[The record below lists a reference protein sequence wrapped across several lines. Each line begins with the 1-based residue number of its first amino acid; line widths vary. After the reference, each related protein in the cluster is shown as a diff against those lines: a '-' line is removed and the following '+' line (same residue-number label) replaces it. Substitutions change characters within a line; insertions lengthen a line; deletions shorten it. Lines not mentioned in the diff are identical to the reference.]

1 VTTPAELADAA
12 AARDVSVLI
21 CTFNRADRLD
31 ETLATLA
38 ASRVPN
44 HLTWEVIVVDNNS
57 TDGTREVVSRRAASF
72 PVPLTYLFE
81 PRQGKSNALNT
92 GMGASRA
99 RVIAFTDD
107 DVRVRPEWLQAAVR
121 PLLEDDRIA
130 YTGGPVEPI
139 WGGPK
144 PHWLDEYGN
153 LGGTI
158 AVKNHGPAPF
168 VFEDQRKTPLGVNM
182 AVRRSLIEH
191 IGGFRPDLGRNG
203 KSLLG
208 QEQAE
213 FFCRSRAA
221 GARGVYVP
229 EMVVAHHV
237 PAARLT
243 RQYYRRWWLWKG
255 ISHARLHRVQPVTE
269 LGIDLGTTPRIFGV
283 PRFMYRNALQHAAG
297 WMRALARGDARA
309 RAEEAMAVLYFVGYV
324 WDSRRGP

>member
-1 VTTPAELADAA
+1 MTEISAA
-12 AARDVSVLI
+12 SPDVSVLI

-31 ETLATLA
+31 ETLGTLA

-44 HLTWEVIVVDNNS
+44 DLRWDVIVVDNNS
-57 TDGTREVVSRRAASF
+57 TDHTRDVVTRQAGAF
-72 PVPLTYLFE
+72 PVPLIYLFE
-81 PRQGKSNALNT
+81 ARQGKSNALNT
-92 GMGASRA
+92 GMAASRA

-107 DVRVRPEWLQAAVR
+107 DVRVPPGWLHAAVQ
-121 PLLEDDRIA
+121 PLLEDDRLA
-130 YTGGPVEPI
+130 YTGGPVAPI

-144 PHWLDEYGN
+144 PDWLDEYSN

-168 VFEDQRKTPLGVNM
+168 IFEERHKTPLGVNM
-182 AVRRSLIEH
+182 AVRRSLIEQ

-203 KSLLG
+203 TSLLG

-221 GARGVYVP
+221 GARGLYLP
-229 EMVVAHHV
+229 EMLVAHHV

-243 RQYYRRWWLWKG
+243 RRYYRRWWLWKG

-269 LGIDLGTTPRIFGV
+269 LGIDLGKAPRIFGV
-283 PRFMYRNALQHAAG
+283 PRFMYRNALRHAAG
-297 WMRALARGDARA
+297 WVRALARRDARA
-309 RAEEAMAVLYFVGYV
+309 RAEEAMALLYFVGYV
-324 WDSRRGP
+324 WDSRRAV

>member
-1 VTTPAELADAA
+1 MAEMR
-12 AARDVSVLI
+12 ARDTDVTVLI

-31 ETLATLA
+31 ETLQTLA
-38 ASRVPN
+38 DSRVPSD
-44 HLTWEVIVVDNNS
+44 LSWDAIVVDNNS
-57 TDGTREVVSRRAASF
+57 TDRTRDVVEKRAASF
-72 PVPLTYLFE
+72 PVPLSYLFE

-92 GMGASRA
+92 GMAALRG

-107 DVRVRPEWLQAAVR
+107 DVRVPADWLYAAVR
-121 PLLEDDRIA
+121 PLLEDERLA

-144 PHWLDEYGN
+144 PDWLDEYGN

-168 VFEDQRKTPLGVNM
+168 VFEDRHRTPLGVNM
-182 AVRRSLIEH
+182 AVRRSLIDA

-203 KSLLG
+203 RSLLG

-221 GARGVYVP
+221 GARGLYVP

-237 PAARLT
+237 SAARLT
-243 RQYYRRWWLWKG
+243 RRYYRRWWLWKG
-255 ISHARLHRVQPVTE
+255 ISHARLHRLQPVTE
-269 LGIDLGTTPRIFGV
+269 LGIDLRTAPRIVGI
-283 PRFMYRNALQHAAG
+283 PRFMYRNALGHMVG
-297 WMRALARGDARA
+297 WARALARGDARA
-309 RAEEAMAVLYFVGYV
+309 RAEHAMALLYFVGYV
-324 WDSRRGP
+324 WDSRRAS